1 MTRKI
6 GAVIFEDAT
15 RLFLIY
21 DETANAAL
29 RPLFLSEKAAR
40 DWLRG
45 NTPTP
50 VTPKKAAESEE
61 NVKLI
66 MDISLEQDKAYL
78 SHISFASRA
87 SRKDLWLTGPRSFME
102 MIYENGA
109 TACREF

>member
-1 MTRKI
+1 MTRNI

-29 RPLFLSEKAAR
+29 RPLFVSEKAAR
-40 DWLRG
+40 DWLRS
-45 NTPTP
+45 NAP
-50 VTPKKAAESEE
+50 VPATPKKAAESEAA
-61 NVKLI
+61 VKLI
-66 MDISLEQDKAYL
+66 MDISLEQDKAFI
-78 SHISFASRA
+78 SHISFTSRA
-87 SRKDLWLTGPRSFME
+87 SRKDMWLTGPRSFME